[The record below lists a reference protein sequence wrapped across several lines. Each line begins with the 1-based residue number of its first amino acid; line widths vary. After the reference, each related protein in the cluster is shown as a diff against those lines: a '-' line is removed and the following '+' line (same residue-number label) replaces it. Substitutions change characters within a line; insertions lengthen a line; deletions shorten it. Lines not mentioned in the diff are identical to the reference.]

1 MPQKA
6 KKHVHTDAPHFHASH
21 PKTLSRLK
29 IASGHLIKVVK
40 MVEED
45 KECLAILQQLSAVIS
60 ALEASRVTLL
70 QDHFTSCIAP
80 ELPERSKHL
89 VQDLEIILE
98 RALK

>member
-6 KKHVHTDAPHFHASH
+6 KKHVHTDAPHSHASH

-29 IASGHLIKVVK
+29 IASGHLLKVVK

-60 ALEASRVTLL
+60 ALESSRVTLL

-89 VQDLEIILE
+89 VKDLETILE